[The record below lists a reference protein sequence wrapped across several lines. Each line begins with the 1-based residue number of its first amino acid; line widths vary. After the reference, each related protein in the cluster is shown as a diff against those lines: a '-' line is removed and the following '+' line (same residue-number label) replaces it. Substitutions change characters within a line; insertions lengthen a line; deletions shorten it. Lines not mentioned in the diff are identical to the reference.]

1 MMTVDNLPN
10 ELPRNASEEFGNAL
24 MTYIIPDLLSNQ
36 EITNRATIAKNGE
49 ISKRFNYLKEW
60 VLS

>member
-1 MMTVDNLPN
+1 
-10 ELPRNASEEFGNAL
+10 
-24 MTYIIPDLLSNQ
+24 MTYIIPDLQSNH

-49 ISKRFNYLKEW
+49 ITERFSYLKDW